1 MSEEQQSISQA
12 LHAARE
18 RRGLDLDTVYRQT
31 GISLPVLQGME
42 NDGFDVVE
50 PVFARMALQSY
61 AEYLDLDVESLIARF
76 NQEYGPV
83 QATTP
88 IAAPNATA
96 TPTGSGPSLPFDNTT
111 LLTIGIGVGAL
122 ILLLLAISLFDDSG
136 DPKAVQA
143 PPPEPER
150 AFRSESMQK
159 VEPENRVD
167 PVQRAELTRIVT
179 TPEPSFREPLTT
191 AETNDSAIIPQDTTP
206 ETSPTNL
213 KDAQHLAPPSLEREE
228 EEEEER
234 PVTESN
240 PAAIDTPASAEANIA
255 PAQASSSRPPQ
266 DQQVALT
273 ARTPTDPSAAP
284 APADNDEE
292 TRPQSA
298 IAETLTP
305 ATDRALVGENT
316 KPLSQSQIATS
327 QPSGVVLAVEAI
339 DSTWVQIRWDGKRTF
354 EGIVPRGERRIF
366 AADEY
371 FLVLSGRAHGLHYW
385 LNDELL
391 GEGQLGEATKILRF
405 RATIAGIEFLGPDF
419 APLTATTPADGP

>member
-83 QATTP
+83 QAATP
-88 IAAPNATA
+88 IAAPDATA

-122 ILLLLAISLFDDSG
+122 ILLLLAISLFDDSD
-136 DPKAVQA
+136 DPKAAQA

-150 AFRSESMQK
+150 VFRSESMQK

-213 KDAQHLAPPSLEREE
+213 KDAQHLAP
-228 EEEEER
+228 
-234 PVTESN
+234 
-240 PAAIDTPASAEANIA
+240 
-255 PAQASSSRPPQ
+255 
-266 DQQVALT
+266 
-273 ARTPTDPSAAP
+273 
-284 APADNDEE
+284 ADNDEE

-298 IAETLTP
+298 IAETLTPAP

-366 AADEY
+366 TADEY
-371 FLVLSGRAHGLHYW
+371 FLVLSGRAHGLRYW

-419 APLTATTPADGP
+419 APLTATTAADGP